1 MIKILSLFIVSVI
14 VVSCGIMRPAST
26 ILRES
31 MVDYKYVYILDT
43 KELTSS
49 SGGVYG
55 GHYRSVYGATT
66 TKSVN
71 PSDII
76 SGYLLKQGYI
86 RVPELNPTIANE
98 TMIVSY
104 GESGR
109 RVAGLGYAIEVT
121 IQFTTATTH
130 TLIASTTAEGQG
142 ETEADDIRIAIYRA
156 LDALFPKN

>member
-1 MIKILSLFIVSVI
+1 
-14 VVSCGIMRPAST
+14 MRPAST

-55 GHYRSVYGATT
+55 GHYSSVYGVYGATT

-109 RVAGLGYAIEVT
+109 RVAGLRYAIEFT

-142 ETEADDIRIAIYRA
+142 ATEADDIRIAIYRA